1 MSGTI
6 SASLKEISFMR
17 IIRVNLFHWSTL
29 AVLIFPSHHASGWSG
44 SSQLPLQKTTQHMNS
59 TSDWVFSP
67 CLEDFHGVIHAG
79 KGIVKETW
87 PPFLRQLREDLWR
100 GNVDLCFHCVPHN
113 CLVKGGQ
120 VRLTRCLLSICFR
133 LRTIYIYIYHYPS
146 RWLLE
151 SGKNWSSNICVSTS
165 SSSYVL
171 GDDHHLSTCQGGG
184 TPISR
189 FSTSQAL
196 CQEALRGTCKQLE
209 CQLSQ

>member
-1 MSGTI
+1 M
-6 SASLKEISFMR
+6 
-17 IIRVNLFHWSTL
+17 NLIHLSTWL
-29 AVLIFPSHHASGWSG
+29 ESSIPSHHTSGRSG
-44 SSQLPLQKTTQHMNS
+44 SSPSIPSKRRPNTWTS

-79 KGIVKETW
+79 KGIVKESW

-113 CLVKGGQ
+113 CLVKDGQ
-120 VRLTRCLLSICFR
+120 VSTFCPIVLDY
-133 LRTIYIYIYHYPS
+133 YIYISFTLTPGIRQKLIKQYVS
-146 RWLLE
+146 A
-151 SGKNWSSNICVSTS
+151 STS

-189 FSTSQAL
+189 FSSSQAL
-196 CQEALRGTCKQLE
+196 CQEALRGTCQQLG
-209 CQLSQ
+209 CQLDQVWDMRIYTPKTLTVRPWKLLSQ